1 MDGGGLKEP
10 EPASSVAPAIPG
22 LVRPNGGQPAYLSP
36 LEEILAGH
44 LSHSRPGSRLLL
56 TCPYTRILKV
66 DMAVLRVLLGRRR
79 ERGIYVSIDRPH
91 SFVQTALR
99 KMGVPLDGLIFID
112 AVSKLTGMRAEGS
125 MVRFLSSGYSLPLL
139 DDLFSRAYLPEGI
152 QMHFVRL
159 EDLSF
164 VLLDNIVVMLQYTTL
179 EKVRRTV
186 TLLGE
191 AVKKFTDMRALITLD
206 PSVSPEL
213 YSIVKGTCDREI
225 SLLEAGL

>member
-10 EPASSVAPAIPG
+10 EPASSIAPAIPG
-22 LVRPNGGQPAYLSP
+22 PAMPAGGQPGCLSP
-36 LEEILAGH
+36 LEEVLAGH
-44 LSHSRPGSRLLL
+44 LSRSRPGSRLLL

-112 AVSKLTGMRAEGS
+112 AVSKLTGVRAEGS

-139 DDLFSRAYLPEGI
+139 DDLFSRAYLPEGS

-164 VLLDNIVVMLQYTTL
+164 VLLDNIAVMLQYTTL

-186 TLLGE
+186 NLLGE

-213 YSIVKGTCDREI
+213 YSIVKGTCDRE
-225 SLLEAGL
+225 LPVMEAGL